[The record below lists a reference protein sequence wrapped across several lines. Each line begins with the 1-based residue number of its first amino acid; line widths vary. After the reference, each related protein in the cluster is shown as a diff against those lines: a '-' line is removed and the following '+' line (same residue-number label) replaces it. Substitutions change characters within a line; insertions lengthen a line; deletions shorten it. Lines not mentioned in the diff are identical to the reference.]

1 MKLRLWSLLLLWM
14 YSTLILEWENIS
26 YLLTSFLILWALLH
40 CSGLDRSVRLVR
52 PVCPE
57 TVFRGPFVGTIFKP
71 PMDLRSSDNISEV
84 LTCTAPDLHH
94 HRIVFT
100 WSDLWIIWRF
110 SLTNMEH
117 SQLYVRLQFHSKNV
131 LVPKTQISKWSPSK

>member
-40 CSGLDRSVRLVR
+40 CSGLDRSVRPVR
-52 PVCPE
+52 LFCPE
-57 TVFRGPFVGTIFKP
+57 TVSRGPFVGTIFKP

-110 SLTNMEH
+110 SLTDMEH

-131 LVPKTQISKWSPSK
+131 LVPKTQISKWSPPK